1 MILEKENKDAL
12 KNELLILKLKE
23 VLTIEEKLR
32 IQILQQVLFGKE

>member
-1 MILEKENKDAL
+1 MTMEKENKEAL

-23 VLTIEEKLR
+23 VLTTEEKLR

>member
-1 MILEKENKDAL
+1 MEKENKDAL

-23 VLTIEEKLR
+23 VLTTEEKLR

>member
-23 VLTIEEKLR
+23 VLTTEEKLR
-32 IQILQQVLFGKE
+32 IQILQQLLFGS

>member
-1 MILEKENKDAL
+1 MTIEKENKETL

-23 VLTIEEKLR
+23 VLTIQEKLR

>member
-1 MILEKENKDAL
+1 MTLEKENKEAL

-23 VLTIEEKLR
+23 VLTLEEKLR

>member
-1 MILEKENKDAL
+1 MTMEKENKDAL

>member
-1 MILEKENKDAL
+1 MIMEKENKDAL

-23 VLTIEEKLR
+23 VLTTEEKLR

>member
-1 MILEKENKDAL
+1 MTMEKENKDAL

-23 VLTIEEKLR
+23 VLTTEEKLR

>member
-1 MILEKENKDAL
+1 MKTETKIEL

-32 IQILQQVLFGKE
+32 IQILQQLLFGS

>member
-1 MILEKENKDAL
+1 MEKENKGAL

-23 VLTIEEKLR
+23 VLTTEEKLR

>member
-1 MILEKENKDAL
+1 MEKENKDAL